1 MKKEYYL
8 LLIIFLLFIIYLLVP
23 SATTNTKKEE
33 REEKRAVFISYIELG
48 NYLRGKDE
56 ETIKKTI
63 DDMLDNVKNFDFN
76 MVILQVRSFSDAI
89 YPSSIFPSSR
99 SIVNNEGDELPFDI
113 LKYFIKKAHQKDLEL
128 HAWINP
134 YRISNDTDTSIISK
148 ENPAYKLINTSS
160 VKVIDNVGI
169 YYNPASSEVES
180 LILDGVEE
188 IIKKYDVDG
197 IHFDDYFYPKSNDI
211 DGTDYEKAYKDNN
224 SLTLQ
229 EYRLNTIS
237 SLIRKTYK
245 LIKSYDKSILFG
257 ISPDGNIDNN
267 YNSNYVDT
275 RKFCTEEGYLDYIMP
290 QVYYGFL
297 NSTKPFEDTVKS
309 WNNLITNDIDLI
321 PALAFYKTGNIDEF
335 AKEGVNEWVEYNNI
349 IAREVMLSREL
360 SNYSGFALF
369 RYDSIFGNSLTE
381 TSFLEKENLKN
392 CDLSGKMLQK

>member
-99 SIVNNEGDELPFDI
+99 SVVNNEGDELPFDI

-148 ENPAYKLINTSS
+148 ENPAYKLLNTSS

-180 LILDGVEE
+180 LILDGIEE
-188 IIKKYDVDG
+188 IIKNYDVDG

-211 DGTDYEKAYKDNN
+211 DSTDYEKAYKDNN

-245 LIKSYDKSILFG
+245 LIKSYDKSLVFG

-369 RYDSIFGNSLTE
+369 RYDSIFGNNLTE

-392 CDLSGKMLQK
+392 ILYK

>member
-56 ETIKKTI
+56 ETIKNAI

-99 SIVNNEGDELPFDI
+99 SVVNNEGDELPFDI

-148 ENPAYKLINTSS
+148 ENPAYKLLNTSS

-180 LILDGVEE
+180 LILEGVEE
-188 IIKKYDVDG
+188 IIKNYDVDG

-211 DGTDYEKAYKDNN
+211 DSTDYEKAYKDNN

-245 LIKSYDKSILFG
+245 LIKSYDKSLVFG

-335 AKEGVNEWVEYNNI
+335 AKEGVNEWVEYNNV

-369 RYDSIFGNSLTE
+369 RYDSIFGNNLTE

-392 CDLSGKMLQK
+392 ILSK

>member
-180 LILDGVEE
+180 LILDGIEE
-188 IIKKYDVDG
+188 IIKNYDVDG

-211 DGTDYEKAYKDNN
+211 DSTDYEKAYKDNN

-392 CDLSGKMLQK
+392 ILSK

>member
-56 ETIKKTI
+56 ETIKNAI

-99 SIVNNEGDELPFDI
+99 SVVNNEGDELPFDI

-148 ENPAYKLINTSS
+148 ENPAYKLLNTSS

-180 LILDGVEE
+180 LILDGIEE
-188 IIKKYDVDG
+188 IIKNYDVDG

-211 DGTDYEKAYKDNN
+211 DSTDYEKAYKDNN

-335 AKEGVNEWVEYNNI
+335 AKEGANEWVLYNNI

-360 SNYSGFALF
+360 SNYSGFSIF
-369 RYDSIFGNSLTE
+369 RYDSLFSNNLSLNA
-381 TSFLEKENLKN
+381 FLEKENLKN
-392 CDLSGKMLQK
+392 IIKN

>member
-23 SATTNTKKEE
+23 SATTDTKKEE

-48 NYLRGKDE
+48 NCLRGKDE
-56 ETIKKTI
+56 ETIKKSI
-63 DDMLDNVKNFDFN
+63 NDMLDNVKNFDFN

-99 SIVNNEGDELPFDI
+99 SVVNNEGDELPFDI
-113 LKYFIKKAHQKDLEL
+113 LKYFIKKTHQKDLEL

-148 ENPAYKLINTSS
+148 ENPAYKLLNTSS
-160 VKVIDNVGI
+160 VKVIDNIGI

-180 LILDGVEE
+180 LILDGIEE
-188 IIKKYDVDG
+188 IIKNYDVDG

-211 DGTDYEKAYKDNN
+211 DSTDYEKAYKDNN

-257 ISPDGNIDNN
+257 ISPDGNINNN

-309 WNNLITNDIDLI
+309 WNNLITNNIELI
-321 PALAFYKTGNIDEF
+321 PALAFYKTGNIDNY
-335 AKEGVNEWVEYNNI
+335 AKEGANEWVEYNNI

-369 RYDSIFGNSLTE
+369 RYDSIFGNNLTE

-392 CDLSGKMLQK
+392 ILSK

>member
-23 SATTNTKKEE
+23 SATTDTKKEE

-56 ETIKKTI
+56 ETIKKSI

-99 SIVNNEGDELPFDI
+99 SVVNNEGDELPFDI

-148 ENPAYKLINTSS
+148 ENPAYKLLNTSS
-160 VKVIDNVGI
+160 VKVIDNIGI

-180 LILDGVEE
+180 LILDGIEE
-188 IIKKYDVDG
+188 IIKNYDVDG

-211 DGTDYEKAYKDNN
+211 DSTDYEKAYKDNN

-257 ISPDGNIDNN
+257 ISPDGNINNN

-309 WNNLITNDIDLI
+309 WNNLITNNIELI
-321 PALAFYKTGNIDEF
+321 PALAFYKTGNIDNY
-335 AKEGVNEWVEYNNI
+335 AKEGANEWVEYNNI

-369 RYDSIFGNSLTE
+369 RYDSIFGNNLTE

-392 CDLSGKMLQK
+392 ILSK

>member
-56 ETIKKTI
+56 ETIKRTI

-99 SIVNNEGDELPFDI
+99 SVVNNEGDELPFDI

-148 ENPAYKLINTSS
+148 ENPAYKLLNTSS

-180 LILDGVEE
+180 LILDGIEE
-188 IIKKYDVDG
+188 IIKNYDVDG

-211 DGTDYEKAYKDNN
+211 DSTDYEKAYKDNN

-245 LIKSYDKSILFG
+245 LIKSYDKSLVFG

-309 WNNLITNDIDLI
+309 WNNLITNNIELI

-335 AKEGVNEWVEYNNI
+335 AKEGANEWVEYNNI

-369 RYDSIFGNSLTE
+369 RYDSIFGNNLTE

-392 CDLSGKMLQK
+392 ILSK

>member
-148 ENPAYKLINTSS
+148 ENPAYKLLNTSS

-180 LILDGVEE
+180 LILDGIEE
-188 IIKKYDVDG
+188 IIKNYDVDG

-211 DGTDYEKAYKDNN
+211 DSTDYEKTYKDNN

-245 LIKSYDKSILFG
+245 LIKSYDKSLVFG

-392 CDLSGKMLQK
+392 ILSK

>member
-180 LILDGVEE
+180 LILDGIEE
-188 IIKKYDVDG
+188 IIKNYDVDG

-211 DGTDYEKAYKDNN
+211 DSTDYEKAYKDNN

-335 AKEGVNEWVEYNNI
+335 AKKGVNEWVEYNNI

-392 CDLSGKMLQK
+392 ILSK

>member
-23 SATTNTKKEE
+23 SATTNSKKEE

-99 SIVNNEGDELPFDI
+99 SVVNNEGDELPFDI
-113 LKYFIKKAHQKDLEL
+113 LKYFIKKAHKKDLEL

-148 ENPAYKLINTSS
+148 ENPAYKLLNTSS

-180 LILDGVEE
+180 LILDGIEE
-188 IIKKYDVDG
+188 IIKNYDVDG

-211 DGTDYEKAYKDNN
+211 DSTDYEKAYKDNN

-245 LIKSYDKSILFG
+245 LIKSYDKSLVFG
-257 ISPDGNIDNN
+257 ISPDGNISNN

-335 AKEGVNEWVEYNNI
+335 AKEGANEWVEYNNI

-369 RYDSIFGNSLTE
+369 RYDSIFCNNLTE

-392 CDLSGKMLQK
+392 ILSK

>member
-23 SATTNTKKEE
+23 SATTNTKKEVW
-33 REEKRAVFISYIELG
+33 EEKRAVFISYIELG

-56 ETIKKTI
+56 ETIKKSI

-99 SIVNNEGDELPFDI
+99 SVVNNEGDELPFDI

-148 ENPAYKLINTSS
+148 ENPAYKLLNTSS

-180 LILDGVEE
+180 LILDGIEE
-188 IIKKYDVDG
+188 IIKNYDVDG

-211 DGTDYEKAYKDNN
+211 DSTDYEKAYKDNN

-245 LIKSYDKSILFG
+245 LIKSYDKSLVFG

-297 NSTKPFEDTVKS
+297 NSTKPFEDTIKS

-369 RYDSIFGNSLTE
+369 RYDSIFGNNLTE

-392 CDLSGKMLQK
+392 ILSK

>member
-148 ENPAYKLINTSS
+148 ENPAYKLLNTSS

-180 LILDGVEE
+180 LILDGIEE
-188 IIKKYDVDG
+188 IIKNYDVDG

-211 DGTDYEKAYKDNN
+211 DSTDYEKAYKDNN

-309 WNNLITNDIDLI
+309 WNNLITNNIELI

-392 CDLSGKMLQK
+392 ILSK